1 MSDITPAGAAPRPTP
16 PRRRRSA
23 SCRAQAGAPVGAD
36 APRGRMAGWGR
47 VPRLVFW
54 RVVKMVA
61 VVLAIVVANFL
72 LIHAAPGDPASVM
85 AGQSGAADAQFVA
98 QLRHQFGLDQP
109 LSTQLWLYLRAVL
122 GGDLGMSHREGRP
135 VAALIAERLPA
146 TLLLTGTAFAL
157 ALAAGITLGAAAARR
172 VGRWSDSLITVV
184 ALGFYATPIFWVGL
198 MLVLVFSVWL
208 DWLPAFGME
217 TVGADLHGW
226 AAAADT
232 ARYLVL
238 PALTLGLFYMGVYAR
253 ITRSAMLEVAGQDFV
268 RTARAKG
275 VPEGR
280 ILRRHVLRNA
290 LLPVVTLA
298 GIQAGQ
304 LIGGSVLVETVFAW
318 PGIGRLAFDA
328 LLARDYQVLL
338 GVFLVTS
345 ILVVLV
351 NLATDLVYV
360 LIDPRTRVA

>member
-1 MSDITPAGAAPRPTP
+1 MSPLRFLRFFIA
-16 PRRRRSA
+16 
-23 SCRAQAGAPVGAD
+23 
-36 APRGRMAGWGR
+36 
-47 VPRLVFW
+47 RLA
-54 RVVKMVA
+54 KMVA
-61 VVLAIVVANFL
+61 VVFAIVCVNFL

-98 QLRHQFGLDQP
+98 QLRHEFGLDQP
-109 LSTQLWLYLRAVL
+109 LGTQLWIYVSSVAQ
-122 GGDLGMSHREGRP
+122 GDLGISHRQQRT
-135 VAALIAERLPA
+135 VLSLIMERLPA
-146 TLLLTGTAFAL
+146 TLLLTCVAFAFAL
-157 ALAAGITLGAAAARR
+157 AAGVSLGAAAAQR
-172 VGRWSDSLITVV
+172 VGTWADSVITVM
-184 ALGFYATPIFWVGL
+184 ALAFYATPIFWVGL

-208 DWLPAFGME
+208 GWLPSFGMN

-226 AAAADT
+226 AAVADT

-238 PALTLGLFYMGVYAR
+238 PALTLGLFYLAVYAR
-253 ITRSAMLEVAGQDFV
+253 LTRSAMLDVAGEDYIK
-268 RTARAKG
+268 TARAKG

-280 ILRRHVLRNA
+280 ILRRHILRNA

-338 GVFLVTS
+338 GVFLTTS
-345 ILVVLV
+345 ILVLV
-351 NLATDLVYV
+351 FNLLTDLLYLV
-360 LIDPRTRVA
+360 IDPRMQAA

>member
-1 MSDITPAGAAPRPTP
+1 VRIARFLI
-16 PRRRRSA
+16 
-23 SCRAQAGAPVGAD
+23 
-36 APRGRMAGWGR
+36 GR
-47 VPRLVFW
+47 LF
-54 RVVKMVA
+54 KMVA
-61 VVLAIVVANFL
+61 IVIAIVCVNFL
-72 LIHAAPGDPASVM
+72 LIHAAPGDPASVL
-85 AGQSGAADAQFVA
+85 AGQSGSADPQFIA

-109 LSTQLWLYLRAVL
+109 LSTQLWIYVSSVLR
-122 GGDLGMSHREGRP
+122 GDLGVSHVQQRT
-135 VAALIAERLPA
+135 VLSLILERLPA
-146 TLLLTGTAFAL
+146 TLLLTGTAFAF
-157 ALAAGITLGAAAARR
+157 ALIAGIALGAAAARR
-172 VGRWSDSLITVV
+172 VGTWADSAITVM

-208 DWLPAFGME
+208 GWLPSFGMN

-226 AAAADT
+226 AAVADT
-232 ARYLVL
+232 AQYLVL
-238 PALTLGLFYMGVYAR
+238 PALTLGLFYMAVYAR
-253 ITRSAMLEVAGQDFV
+253 LTRSAMLDVAGEDFI

-280 ILRRHVLRNA
+280 ILRRHILRNA

-338 GVFLVTS
+338 GVFLTTA
-345 ILVVLV
+345 ILVVLF
-351 NLATDLVYV
+351 NLATDLIYLV
-360 LIDPRTRVA
+360 IDPRMQAS